1 MVEAVVEAVVEQAM
15 EPATE
20 PAAEPKQRDVQVG
33 EIGAET
39 LAFRSRSWTRLRF
52 EVEYARQKGTTANSY
67 LIQAPAVALID
78 PPGESFT
85 ESFLE
90 ELQQQQ
96 YYQRIAYI
104 ILSHVNPNRIVTLKQ
119 LLAVAAYATVICSK
133 PAANLLRLAFAGESD
148 SPIMPEEEALNFGIQ
163 YDAERSFKLHIVR
176 DEETLDLGD
185 GHRLQFRYVPTPR
198 HPDQICTYD
207 AATGILFS
215 DKLFGAHVCSD
226 ELWDAHWR
234 QLSEDRRYYFDCLHA
249 AQAPQVE
256 AALQKLE
263 PFKAKL
269 YAPAH
274 GPIVRHSLSRLTLDY
289 RDWCQQQQ
297 AKELSVAMLYTS
309 AYGNTGLLAQAIAQ
323 GITQSGVAVQMIN
336 CEYTPPSEIA
346 QVIEASD
353 GFVIGSP
360 TLGGHAPVQIQTALG
375 IALSTATKSKLAG
388 VFGSYGWSGEAV
400 DLLETKLQD
409 AGYRFGFEP
418 IRVKF
423 KPSAEVLQQCE
434 TAGAEFAQMLRK
446 TKKVWTPRQQ
456 IVDAQSDRT
465 EQAVGRI
472 AGSLCV
478 ITTHQN
484 QQHQAIL
491 TSWVSQASFNPPGLT
506 IAVSKQQATTL
517 ADSGSVF
524 VLNILKEGRNLRRH
538 FLRPLLAKANQF
550 EGVESYPASNG
561 CLVLQEALAYLECRV
576 QSRMECGDHWLI
588 YATVESGKLLELL
601 GVTAVPH
608 RKSASYF

>member
-1 MVEAVVEAVVEQAM
+1 V
-15 EPATE
+15 TE
-20 PAAEPKQRDVQVG
+20 PAAKPLTQPVTEPKQRDVQVA
-33 EIGAET
+33 EIGTET
-39 LAFRSRSWTRLRF
+39 LVFRSRSWTRLRF
-52 EVEYARQKGTTANSY
+52 EMEYARQKGTTANSY
-67 LIQAPAVALID
+67 LIQAPQVALID

-85 ESFLE
+85 DSFLE

-104 ILSHVNPNRIVTLKQ
+104 ILSHVNPNRIATLKS
-119 LLAVAAYATVICSK
+119 LLAVASYATVICSK
-133 PAANLLRLAFAGESD
+133 PAANLFRIAFANELD
-148 SPIMPEEEALNFGIQ
+148 PRALPEAEALDFGIQ
-163 YDAERSFKLHIVR
+163 YDAEHSFKLHVVR
-176 DEETLDLGD
+176 DEETLNLGG
-185 GHRLQFRYVPTPR
+185 GHILQFRYVPTPR

-207 AATGILFS
+207 AGSGILFT
-215 DKLFGAHVCSD
+215 DKLFGAHICND

-256 AALQKLE
+256 TAIQKLE
-263 PFKAKL
+263 PFQAKL

-274 GPIVRHSLSRLTLDY
+274 GPIVRHSLSRITLDY

-297 AKELSVAMLYTS
+297 NKELSVAMLYTS
-309 AYGNTGLLAQAIAQ
+309 AYGNTGTLAQAIAQ
-323 GITQSGVAVQMIN
+323 GITQAGVAVQTIN
-336 CEYTPPSEIA
+336 CEYAPPSEIA
-346 QVIEASD
+346 RAIEEAD

-375 IALSTATKSKLAG
+375 IALSTASKSKLAG

-423 KPSAEVLQQCE
+423 KPTEAVLQQCE
-434 TAGAEFAQMLRK
+434 AAGLEFAQTLRK
-446 TKKVWTPRQQ
+446 LKKVWTPRQQ

-478 ITTHQN
+478 ITTYQN
-484 QQHQAIL
+484 GQHQAIL

-506 IAVSKQQATTL
+506 IAVSKAQATTL
-517 ADSGSVF
+517 ADAGSAF
-524 VLNILKEGRNLRRH
+524 VLNILKEGRNIRRH
-538 FLRPLLAKANQF
+538 FLKPLLARSEQF
-550 EGVESYPASNG
+550 EGVETQPVSNG
-561 CLVLQEALAYLECRV
+561 CLALKDALAYLECRV

-588 YATVESGKLLELL
+588 YATIESGKLQEAL
-601 GVTAVPH
+601 GITAVQH

>member
-1 MVEAVVEAVVEQAM
+1 M
-15 EPATE
+15 TE
-20 PAAEPKQRDVQVG
+20 LKQRDVQVA

-39 LAFRSRSWTRLRF
+39 LVFRSRSWTRLRF
-52 EVEYARQKGTTANSY
+52 EIEYARQKGTTANSY
-67 LIQAPAVALID
+67 LIQAPQVALID

-85 ESFLE
+85 DSFLE

-104 ILSHVNPNRIVTLKQ
+104 ILSHVNSNRLATLKQ
-119 LLAVAAYATVICSK
+119 LLAVASYATVICSK
-133 PAANLLRLAFAGESD
+133 PAANVLRAAFANEPD
-148 SPIMPEEEALNFGIQ
+148 RLLPEDEALDFGIQ
-163 YDAERSFKLHIVR
+163 YDDRSFKLHIVR
-176 DEETLDLGD
+176 DEETLNLGN
-185 GHRLQFRYVPTPR
+185 GHELQFRFTPTPR
-198 HPDQICTYD
+198 HPDQLCTYD
-207 AATGILFS
+207 PATGILYT
-215 DKLFGAHVCSD
+215 DKLFGAHVCGD
-226 ELWDAHWR
+226 EVFDAHWR
-234 QLSEDRRYYFDCLHA
+234 SLSEDRRYYFDCLHA

-256 AALQKLE
+256 AALDKLE

-274 GPIVRHSLSRLTLDY
+274 GPIVKHSLSRLTLDY

-297 AKELSVAMLYTS
+297 NKELNVALLYTS
-309 AYGNTGLLAQAIAQ
+309 AYGNTGTVAKAIAQ
-323 GITQSGVAVQMIN
+323 GITQTGVAVQTIN
-336 CEYTPPSEIA
+336 CEFAAPAEIA
-346 QVIEASD
+346 SAIEAAD

-423 KPSAEVLQQCE
+423 KPTEEVLQQCE
-434 TAGAEFAQMLRK
+434 AAGTEFAQTLRK

-456 IVDAQSDRT
+456 VADAQTDRT
-465 EQAVGRI
+465 GQAVGRI

-478 ITTHQN
+478 ITTHQDN
-484 QQHQAIL
+484 QHRAIL
-491 TSWVSQASFNPPGLT
+491 TSWVSQATFTPPGLT
-506 IAVSKQQATTL
+506 IAVSKEQATTM
-517 ADSGSVF
+517 ADPGSVF
-524 VLNILKEGRNLRRH
+524 VLNVLKEGRNLRRH
-538 FLRPLLAKANQF
+538 FIKPLLAKADGFGDVDTHLAN
-550 EGVESYPASNG
+550 NG
-561 CLVLQEALAYLECRV
+561 CLILEDALACLECTV
-576 QSRMECGDHWLI
+576 QNRMECGDHWLI
-588 YATVESGKLLELL
+588 YATVENGKVLETL
-601 GVTAVPH
+601 GVTAVQH